1 MAASPIKSFGIKDLL
16 GISDNGSNPPAP
28 RNIQSEFLSPTKP
41 LNLKVVDNLLNLPVS
56 VAGLLVENLKNLD
69 ADSSNM
75 HSIFNLLHLQN
86 LLQGSVSGQSLN
98 SNSFMPD
105 ASSGLISGVNPGLDP
120 QKSISDLAALMGL
133 FQRDIPSNNSSSFLP
148 NINMGLHSQPFPA
161 PFVPNV
167 PTSISNQIASNHQV
181 NYII

>member
-56 VAGLLVENLKNLD
+56 VAGLLVESLKNLD

-75 HSIFNLLHLQN
+75 HSIFNLLNLQN
-86 LLQGSVSGQSLN
+86 LLQGSFSGQSFN
-98 SNSFMPD
+98 NFMPD
-105 ASSGLISGVNPGLDP
+105 SSSGLISGVNPGLDP
-120 QKSISDLAALMGL
+120 QKSISDLTALMGL
-133 FQRDIPSNNSSSFLP
+133 FQRDIPSNNSSNFLP
-148 NINMGLHSQPFPA
+148 NINMGLHSQPLPA